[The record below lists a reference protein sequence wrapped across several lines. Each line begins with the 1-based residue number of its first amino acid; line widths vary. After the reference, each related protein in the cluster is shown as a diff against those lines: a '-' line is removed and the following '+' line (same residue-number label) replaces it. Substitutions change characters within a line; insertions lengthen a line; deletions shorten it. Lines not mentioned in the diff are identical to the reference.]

1 MIQSPVAETPN
12 QKQILKGTKQENK
25 ANILGGKNLNKDDNS
40 KDGEIAN
47 MSGMTIEAVAKLR
60 APAPKPV
67 SKPVAKKAPAAPKP
81 VEKPTKK

>member
-1 MIQSPVAETPN
+1 MLFFN
-12 QKQILKGTKQENK
+12 QKTFSEESFIC
-25 ANILGGKNLNKDDNS
+25 ADS
-40 KDGEIAN
+40 DGEIAN

>member
-1 MIQSPVAETPN
+1 MKLEKVKRKIAE
-12 QKQILKGTKQENK
+12 GY
-25 ANILGGKNLNKDDNS
+25 S
-40 KDGEIAN
+40 DGEIAN